1 MRHATVLG
9 GSAPSDG
16 KMRRIFIY
24 GTVEGAS
31 ATQTELSECR
41 LELARA
47 RGLPERDATREKRK

>member
-1 MRHATVLG
+1 
-9 GSAPSDG
+9 
-16 KMRRIFIY
+16 MRRIFIY

-41 LELARA
+41 PELARA